1 MPGDDGADGGDRPRD
16 ATRGPASPPS
26 SEAPSRAE
34 LELALRAAHLAIA
47 ELREDL
53 HALAAQVVALTELTA
68 PATEATEVAAFE
80 AKVAA
85 RTAELRHELAVSDER
100 SSDRV
105 MLGRPAD
112 KYAEAPSAG
121 DGGPPCLEL
130 LPICGA
136 RCCSFEVSLTT
147 QDLDEGQ
154 LRWDYARPY
163 LLARRTGSKEVGDGL
178 CVYNEAGC
186 CQVYEARPAV
196 CRRYDCRGDSRIWI
210 DYERRQLTPAL
221 RQPPPTRAALEA
233 NARDRRHA
241 MFVEASRLR
250 RRR

>member
-1 MPGDDGADGGDRPRD
+1 MPAGSDGRDGRD
-16 ATRGPASPPS
+16 L
-26 SEAPSRAE
+26 PSRAE
-34 LELALRAAHLAIA
+34 LELALRAAHLSIA

-53 HALAAQVVALTELTA
+53 HALAAQVVALTELAA
-68 PATEATEVAAFE
+68 PSAAAGEAGDPAVFE
-80 AKVAA
+80 EKVAA

-105 MLGRPAD
+105 MLGRPSD
-112 KYAEAPSAG
+112 KYTEGPQAS
-121 DGGPPCLEL
+121 DGGPPCLEI

-163 LLARRTGSKEVGDGL
+163 LLAKREGSKEAGDAL

-186 CQVYEARPAV
+186 CQVYEVRPAA
-196 CRRYDCRGDSRIWI
+196 CRRYDCRTDARIWI
-210 DYERRQLTPAL
+210 DYERRILTPAL
-221 RQPPPTRAALEA
+221 RQPALPRAALEA
-233 NARDRRHA
+233 DARDRQHA